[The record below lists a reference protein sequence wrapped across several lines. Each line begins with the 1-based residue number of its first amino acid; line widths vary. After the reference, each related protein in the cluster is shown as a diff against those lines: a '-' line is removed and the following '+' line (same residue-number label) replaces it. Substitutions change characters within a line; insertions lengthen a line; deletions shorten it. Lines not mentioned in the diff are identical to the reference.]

1 MKKYRTGL
9 LSFFFFSGLGSTTN
23 SFWVNL
29 PALHSLYIQSFLS
42 ICVRLAASGTTLHCL
57 LKGWRGD
64 VSNWQAFV
72 VLANHRHKIGKK
84 SQSQLACAVLTP
96 GVICFQHFFALI
108 RVKRE
113 KEVCL
118 VEWKITNMQCH
129 IPSVRSLL
137 SAGLAALCTVQWK
150 ITIEWEIAGFVALL
164 IKQDSRL
171 IRKNVTGMGVKPLGK
186 CEWWWLH
193 LKC

>member
-9 LSFFFFSGLGSTTN
+9 LSLFFSGLGSTLN

-29 PALHSLYIQSFLS
+29 RALQSLCIQSFPS
-42 ICVRLAASGTTLHCL
+42 IYVSLADNGSTLHCL
-57 LKGWRGD
+57 LKGWWGD

-84 SQSQLACAVLTP
+84 SQSQLACAVNTRSNL
-96 GVICFQHFFALI
+96 FSAFFALI

-129 IPSVRSLL
+129 IPSVCSLL
-137 SAGLAALCTVQWK
+137 SAGLVALCTVQWK

-186 CEWWWLH
+186 CEKWWLH
-193 LKC
+193 QKC

>member
-1 MKKYRTGL
+1 MFCRKWKRIELDYSLFFAGL
-9 LSFFFFSGLGSTTN
+9 RSTTN

-29 PALHSLYIQSFLS
+29 PALRSRCIQS
-42 ICVRLAASGTTLHCL
+42 VPAADGTTLRCL

-72 VLANHRHKIGKK
+72 APVNHSLKIGKK
-84 SQSQLACAVLTP
+84 SRSQLASAVLTL
-96 GVICFQHFFALI
+96 GVTCFQHFCI
-108 RVKRE
+108 DKSQERKRG
-113 KEVCL
+113 VFSW
-118 VEWKITNMQCH
+118 VEITNMQCH
-129 IPSVRSLL
+129 IPSVCSLL

-171 IRKNVTGMGVKPLGK
+171 IRKNVTGMGVEPLGK
-186 CEWWWLH
+186 RERWWLH